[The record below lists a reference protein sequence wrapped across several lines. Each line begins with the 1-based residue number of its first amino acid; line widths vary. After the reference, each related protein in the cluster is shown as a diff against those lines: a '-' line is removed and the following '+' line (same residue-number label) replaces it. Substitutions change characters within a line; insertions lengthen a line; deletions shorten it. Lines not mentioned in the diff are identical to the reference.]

1 MSEPIVY
8 MPDTNMFRDFVNSNA
23 NQAKLKQAAHD
34 FWTSTSTLAAL
45 NQAEIKI
52 PKEVEA
58 ELKVQ
63 MHTFTSTQHKNILT
77 QILNQ
82 NVVVD
87 FPLPIDLER
96 ELREFTNYLRDNN
109 NFNQTVIRHP
119 DYGLNYLQASDAR
132 ILVTAYKYDGIL
144 VTHNIKDFLIY
155 DLLFEPTEDK
165 LYDYVNKRFVK
176 VPSAGRTLIEQ
187 DAWFQK
193 LKQDL
198 INL

>member
-1 MSEPIVY
+1 
-8 MPDTNMFRDFVNSNA
+8 MPDTNMFRDFVNGNA
-23 NQAKLKQAAHD
+23 NQANLKQAAHD
-34 FWTSTSTLAAL
+34 FWTSTSRLAAI

-52 PKEVEA
+52 PKEVEV

-63 MHTFTSTQHKNILT
+63 MHTFTSEQHKNIIT

-82 NVVVD
+82 NVIVD

-109 NFNQTVIRHP
+109 NFNQSVIRHP
-119 DYGLNYLQASDAR
+119 NYGLNYLQASDAR

-155 DLLFEPTEDK
+155 DLLFESTEDK

-176 VPSAGRTLIEQ
+176 VPTDGRTLIEQ
-187 DAWFQK
+187 NIWFQK